1 MIAVAVWWEV
11 CALPLAL
18 IHGAGLVPRL
28 PEPPDGADLGKI
40 PYAGL
45 TTRRRLAGLIA
56 MTLAAQAATFFAA
69 PAQHPMWLV
78 YGSAVAALVWVDA
91 CTTWLPSRLSWL
103 VSAELAI
110 AAVVTLRCDGG
121 GPELMV
127 RLLAGAAVSWLLWW
141 AAYRLS
147 RGGFGF
153 GDVRLA
159 PLTGAM
165 AATMGASGWL
175 AALLTSTVLGAL
187 WGLLTARRHPAP
199 GTSRGFAY
207 GPWLWVGPYV
217 ALVWTA
223 VI

>member
-1 MIAVAVWWEV
+1 MTAMAVWWEV
-11 CALPLAL
+11 CALSLAL
-18 IHGAGLVPRL
+18 VHGAGLVPRL

-45 TTRRRLAGLIA
+45 TTRRRLAGLIT
-56 MTLAAQAATFFAA
+56 MTLAAQMATVFAA
-69 PAQHPMWLV
+69 PAQRPMWLV
-78 YGSAVAALVWVDA
+78 YGSAVAALAWVDA

-110 AAVVTLRCDGG
+110 AAAVTLCCGG
-121 GPELMV
+121 GRLELTV
-127 RLLAGAAVSWLLWW
+127 RLLAGAATSWFLWW
-141 AAYRLS
+141 AAYHLS
-147 RGGFGF
+147 HGGFGF

-175 AALLTSTVLGAL
+175 AALLATTVLGAL
-187 WGLLTARRHPAP
+187 WGLLTAHRHPAP

-207 GPWLWVGPYV
+207 GPWLWAGPYV
-217 ALVWTA
+217 ALVWIA
-223 VI
+223 VM